1 MDKASKSP
9 KLNVKNWEC
18 GVLVPVSASAT
29 KSKGFG
35 GAGAGRTLGGEEV
48 KEDTLQ
54 EERKKPVDMAVFTG
68 KVPVPMEVPGRRI
81 AQGRRPWFY
90 TES

>member
-1 MDKASKSP
+1 MDNTSKSP

-18 GVLVPVSASAT
+18 GVLIPVSASAT
-29 KSKGFG
+29 KRKDFG
-35 GAGAGRTLGGEEV
+35 DAGAGRALGGGEV
-48 KEDTLQ
+48 KEDAPQ
-54 EERKKPVDMAVFTG
+54 EERQKPLGMEVFMG

-81 AQGRRPWFY
+81 AQGRSPWFY